1 MTNDISKLAN
11 MMIEVEGGERCPLA
25 FHIHLKEMA
34 EAIKE
39 LQDQVKPLALTEAV
53 KWHGQVYLGYEIT
66 KKAGGGRYNYD
77 HIPQV
82 MELRA
87 ELKEREKLHQHAYK
101 NMNHGIYLNEQ
112 TGELYEPAQ
121 YIQNEDTI
129 QIKLSKL
136 EHQDTQHD

>member
-39 LQDQVKPLALTEAV
+39 FQDQVKPLALTEAS

-77 HIPQV
+77 HIP
-82 MELRA
+82 EII
-87 ELKEREKLHQHAYK
+87 ELKNQVKELEKQDQYSYK
-101 NMNHGIYLNEQ
+101 TTTQGLLISAD
-112 TGELYEPAQ
+112 GELITPAQ
-121 YIQNEDTI
+121 YIQNDDTI
-129 QIKLSKL
+129 QIKLSK
-136 EHQDTQHD
+136 

>member
-34 EAIKE
+34 DAIKE
-39 LQDQVKPLALTEAV
+39 FQDQIKPLALVEAS
-53 KWHGQVYLGYEIT
+53 KWHGQVYCGYEIT

-77 HIPQV
+77 HIP
-82 MELRA
+82 EII
-87 ELKEREKLHQHAYK
+87 ELKNQVKELEKQAQYAYK
-101 NMNHGIYLNEQ
+101 TTTQGLLISAD
-112 TGELYEPAQ
+112 GELITPAQ

-129 QIKLSKL
+129 QIKLAK
-136 EHQDTQHD
+136 

>member
-39 LQDQVKPLALTEAV
+39 FQDQVKPLALVEAS

-77 HIPQV
+77 HIP
-82 MELRA
+82 EII
-87 ELKEREKLHQHAYK
+87 ELKNQVKELEKQAQYAYK
-101 NMNHGIYLNEQ
+101 TTTQGLLISAD
-112 TGELYEPAQ
+112 GELITPAQ
-121 YIQNEDTI
+121 YIQNDDTI
-129 QIKLSKL
+129 QIKLSK
-136 EHQDTQHD
+136 

>member
-39 LQDQVKPLALTEAV
+39 LQDQDKPLALTEAS

-77 HIPQV
+77 HIP
-82 MELRA
+82 EII
-87 ELKEREKLHQHAYK
+87 ELKNQVKELEKQAQYAYK
-101 NMNHGIYLNEQ
+101 TTTQGLLISAD
-112 TGELYEPAQ
+112 GELITPAQ
-121 YIQNEDTI
+121 YIQNDDTI
-129 QIKLSKL
+129 QIKLAK
-136 EHQDTQHD
+136 

>member
-39 LQDQVKPLALTEAV
+39 FQDQVKPLALTEAV

-77 HIPQV
+77 HIP
-82 MELRA
+82 EII
-87 ELKEREKLHQHAYK
+87 ELKNQVKELEKQAQYAYK
-101 NMNHGIYLNEQ
+101 TTTQGLLISAD
-112 TGELYEPAQ
+112 GELITPAQ
-121 YIQNEDTI
+121 YIQNDDTI
-129 QIKLSKL
+129 QIKLAK
-136 EHQDTQHD
+136 

>member
-39 LQDQVKPLALTEAV
+39 FQDQVKPLALTEAS

-77 HIPQV
+77 HIP
-82 MELRA
+82 EII
-87 ELKEREKLHQHAYK
+87 ELKNQVKELEKQAQYAYK
-101 NMNHGIYLNEQ
+101 TTTQGLLISAD
-112 TGELYEPAQ
+112 GELITPAQ
-121 YIQNEDTI
+121 YIQNDDTI
-129 QIKLSKL
+129 QIKLS
-136 EHQDTQHD
+136 T

>member
-11 MMIEVEGGERCPLA
+11 MMIEVEGGERCPLS

-39 LQDQVKPLALTEAV
+39 LQDQVKPLALSEAS

-77 HIPQV
+77 HIP
-82 MELRA
+82 EII
-87 ELKEREKLHQHAYK
+87 ELKNQVKELEKQAQYAYK
-101 NMNHGIYLNEQ
+101 TTTQGLLISAD
-112 TGELYEPAQ
+112 GELITPAQ
-121 YIQNEDTI
+121 YIQNDDTI
-129 QIKLSKL
+129 QIKLAK
-136 EHQDTQHD
+136 

>member
-39 LQDQVKPLALTEAV
+39 LQDQVKPLALTEAG

-77 HIPQV
+77 HIP
-82 MELRA
+82 EII
-87 ELKEREKLHQHAYK
+87 ELKNQVKELEKQAQYAYK
-101 NMNHGIYLNEQ
+101 TTNQGLLISAD
-112 TGELYEPAQ
+112 GELITPAH

-129 QIKLSKL
+129 QIKLSK
-136 EHQDTQHD
+136 

>member
-39 LQDQVKPLALTEAV
+39 FQDQVKPLALTEAS
-53 KWHGQVYLGYEIT
+53 KWHGQVYCGYEIT

-77 HIPQV
+77 HIP
-82 MELRA
+82 EII
-87 ELKEREKLHQHAYK
+87 ELKNQVKELEKQAQYAYK
-101 NMNHGIYLNEQ
+101 TTTQGLLISAD
-112 TGELYEPAQ
+112 GELITPAQ
-121 YIQNEDTI
+121 YIQNDDTI
-129 QIKLSKL
+129 QIKLAK
-136 EHQDTQHD
+136 

>member
-39 LQDQVKPLALTEAV
+39 LQDQVKPLALTEAG

-77 HIPQV
+77 HIP
-82 MELRA
+82 EII
-87 ELKEREKLHQHAYK
+87 ELKNQVKELEKQAQYAYK
-101 NMNHGIYLNEQ
+101 TTTQGLLISAD
-112 TGELYEPAQ
+112 GELITPAQ

-129 QIKLSKL
+129 QIKLSK
-136 EHQDTQHD
+136 

>member
-39 LQDQVKPLALTEAV
+39 FQDQVKPLALTEAS

-77 HIPQV
+77 HIP
-82 MELRA
+82 EII
-87 ELKEREKLHQHAYK
+87 ELKNQVKELEKQAQYAYK
-101 NMNHGIYLNEQ
+101 TTTQGLLISAD
-112 TGELYEPAQ
+112 GELITPAQ
-121 YIQNEDTI
+121 YIQNDDTI
-129 QIKLSKL
+129 QIKLSK
-136 EHQDTQHD
+136 

>member
-39 LQDQVKPLALTEAV
+39 LQDQVKPLALVEAS
-53 KWHGQVYLGYEIT
+53 KWHGQVYCGYEII

-77 HIPQV
+77 HIP
-82 MELRA
+82 EII
-87 ELKEREKLHQHAYK
+87 ELKNQVKELEKQAQYAYK
-101 NMNHGIYLNEQ
+101 TTTQGLLISAD
-112 TGELYEPAQ
+112 GELITPAQ
-121 YIQNEDTI
+121 YIQNDDTI
-129 QIKLSKL
+129 QIKLAK
-136 EHQDTQHD
+136 

>member
-39 LQDQVKPLALTEAV
+39 FQDQVKPLALTEAS

-77 HIPQV
+77 HIP
-82 MELRA
+82 EII
-87 ELKEREKLHQHAYK
+87 ELKNHVKELEKQAQYAYK
-101 NMNHGIYLNEQ
+101 TTTQGLLISAD
-112 TGELYEPAQ
+112 GELITPAQ
-121 YIQNEDTI
+121 YIQNDDTI
-129 QIKLSKL
+129 QIKLAK
-136 EHQDTQHD
+136 

>member
-39 LQDQVKPLALTEAV
+39 LQDQVKPLALVEAS
-53 KWHGQVYLGYEIT
+53 KWHGQVYCGYEIT

-77 HIPQV
+77 HIP
-82 MELRA
+82 EII
-87 ELKEREKLHQHAYK
+87 ELKNQVKELEKQAQYAYK
-101 NMNHGIYLNEQ
+101 TTNQGLLISAD
-112 TGELYEPAQ
+112 GELITPAQ

-129 QIKLSKL
+129 QIKFAK
-136 EHQDTQHD
+136 

>member
-39 LQDQVKPLALTEAV
+39 LQDQVKPLALVEAV

-77 HIPQV
+77 HISEI
-82 MELRA
+82 MELKNQVK
-87 ELKEREKLHQHAYK
+87 ELEKQAQYAYK
-101 NMNHGIYLNEQ
+101 TTTQGLLISAD
-112 TGELYEPAQ
+112 GELITPAQ

-129 QIKLSKL
+129 QIKLSK
-136 EHQDTQHD
+136 

>member
-39 LQDQVKPLALTEAV
+39 FQDQVKPLALTEAS

-77 HIPQV
+77 HIP
-82 MELRA
+82 EII
-87 ELKEREKLHQHAYK
+87 ELKNQVKELEKQAQYAYK
-101 NMNHGIYLNEQ
+101 TTAQGLLISAD
-112 TGELYEPAQ
+112 GELITPAQ
-121 YIQNEDTI
+121 YIQNDDTI
-129 QIKLSKL
+129 QIKLAK
-136 EHQDTQHD
+136 

>member
-39 LQDQVKPLALTEAV
+39 FQDQVKPLALTEAS

-66 KKAGGGRYNYD
+66 KKAGRGRYNYD
-77 HIPQV
+77 HIP
-82 MELRA
+82 ETI
-87 ELKEREKLHQHAYK
+87 ELKNQVKELEKQAQYAYK
-101 NMNHGIYLNEQ
+101 TTTQGLLISAD
-112 TGELYEPAQ
+112 GELITPAQ
-121 YIQNEDTI
+121 YIQNDDTI
-129 QIKLSKL
+129 QIKLAK
-136 EHQDTQHD
+136 

>member
-34 EAIKE
+34 DAIKE
-39 LQDQVKPLALTEAV
+39 LQDQVKPLALVEAS
-53 KWHGQVYLGYEIT
+53 KWHGQVYCGYEIT

-77 HIPQV
+77 HIPEI
-82 MELRA
+82 MELKNQVK
-87 ELKEREKLHQHAYK
+87 ELEKQAQYAYK
-101 NMNHGIYLNEQ
+101 TTNQGLLISAD
-112 TGELYEPAQ
+112 GELITPAQ

-129 QIKLSKL
+129 QIKLNK
-136 EHQDTQHD
+136 

>member
-39 LQDQVKPLALTEAV
+39 LQDQVKPLALTEAA
-53 KWHGQVYLGYEIT
+53 KWHGQVYCGYEIT

-77 HIPQV
+77 HIP
-82 MELRA
+82 EII
-87 ELKEREKLHQHAYK
+87 ELKNQVKELEKQAQYAYK
-101 NMNHGIYLNEQ
+101 TTTQGLLISAD
-112 TGELYEPAQ
+112 GELITPAQ

-129 QIKLSKL
+129 QIKLAK
-136 EHQDTQHD
+136 

>member
-39 LQDQVKPLALTEAV
+39 FQDQVNPLALTEAS

-77 HIPQV
+77 HIP
-82 MELRA
+82 EII
-87 ELKEREKLHQHAYK
+87 ELKNQVKELEKQAQYAYK
-101 NMNHGIYLNEQ
+101 TTTQGLLISAD
-112 TGELYEPAQ
+112 GELITPAQ
-121 YIQNEDTI
+121 YIQNDDTI
-129 QIKLSKL
+129 QIKLAK
-136 EHQDTQHD
+136 

>member
-39 LQDQVKPLALTEAV
+39 FQDQVKPLALTEAS
-53 KWHGQVYLGYEIT
+53 KWHGQVYCGYEIT

-77 HIPQV
+77 HIP
-82 MELRA
+82 EII
-87 ELKEREKLHQHAYK
+87 ELKNQVKELEKQAQYAYK
-101 NMNHGIYLNEQ
+101 TTTQGLLISAD
-112 TGELYEPAQ
+112 GELITPAQ
-121 YIQNEDTI
+121 YIQNDDTI
-129 QIKLSKL
+129 QIKLSK
-136 EHQDTQHD
+136 